1 MQSPWSHALGA
12 AVLHRPV
19 VGGLQAATLGA
30 ASPMEV
36 TEKQVMSAAPHAGAP
51 HGATVAQVVSVQ
63 DPQLATMA
71 ALPKLLVEDAGL
83 SGSVAMR
90 MRLTA

>member
-19 VGGLQAATLGA
+19 V
-30 ASPMEV
+30 

-51 HGATVAQVVSVQ
+51 HSATVAQVVSVQ